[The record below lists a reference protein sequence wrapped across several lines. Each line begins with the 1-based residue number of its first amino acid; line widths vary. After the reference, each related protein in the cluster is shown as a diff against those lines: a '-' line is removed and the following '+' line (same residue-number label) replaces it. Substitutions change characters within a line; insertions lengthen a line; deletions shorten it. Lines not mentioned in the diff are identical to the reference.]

1 MRDWAQG
8 ELAAGHMTIAEIK
21 REPAA
26 AVPRSGVI
34 RPSGNP
40 RVAPVVKIWRLI
52 PDPTRPSQRAFSAG
66 SAPGAACSK

>member
-40 RVAPVVKIWRLI
+40 RVAPVVKI
-52 PDPTRPSQRAFSAG
+52 
-66 SAPGAACSK
+66 

>member
-1 MRDWAQG
+1 LDSRCSTGANRGAGRFGFARCRRISEQALRDWAQG

-34 RPSGNP
+34 RPSGEP
-40 RVAPVVKIWRLI
+40 RALPQW
-52 PDPTRPSQRAFSAG
+52 
-66 SAPGAACSK
+66 

>member
-34 RPSGNP
+34 RPSGEP
-40 RVAPVVKIWRLI
+40 RALPQW
-52 PDPTRPSQRAFSAG
+52 
-66 SAPGAACSK
+66 